1 MGGILTKK
9 YLPNSL
15 LISMKVNHNYYYL
28 LQQAHHIEE
37 MYNHY
42 MVHNDKPYWYE
53 EDYQPFFID
62 LWVYEEYLN
71 LPSA

>member
-15 LISMKVNHNYYYL
+15 LISMKVNLNYYYV

-37 MYNHY
+37 MYTYY
-42 MVHNDKPYWYE
+42 MVHNNKPYWYE
-53 EDYQPFFID
+53 EDYQHFFID

>member
-42 MVHNDKPYWYE
+42 MVHNDKQYWYE
-53 EDYQPFFID
+53 EDYQHFFID